1 MQKAIRK
8 GYLRT
13 ASQKREITIII
24 NYVYRLFYY
33 NLREN
38 RTPAHLTAQHTM
50 KMPIKQSNFFT

>member
-24 NYVYRLFYY
+24 NYVGCFI
-33 NLREN
+33 
-38 RTPAHLTAQHTM
+38 TT
-50 KMPIKQSNFFT
+50 